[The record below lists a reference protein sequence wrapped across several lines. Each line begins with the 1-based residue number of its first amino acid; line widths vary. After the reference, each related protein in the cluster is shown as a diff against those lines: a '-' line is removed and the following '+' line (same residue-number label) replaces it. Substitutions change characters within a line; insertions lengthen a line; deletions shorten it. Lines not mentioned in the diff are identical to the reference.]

1 MRENDLTKL
10 TEVSDGQ
17 VASNKT
23 LVVNSDKNINGINE
37 QTNTGKMKFDVVKN
51 EDEGA
56 VDLVFA
62 RARGNTINKT
72 ETYHRNHIGVI
83 SLMLMLMEIT

>member
-1 MRENDLTKL
+1 
-10 TEVSDGQ
+10 
-17 VASNKT
+17 
-23 LVVNSDKNINGINE
+23 
-37 QTNTGKMKFDVVKN
+37 MKFDVVKN

-72 ETYHRNHIGVI
+72 ENI
-83 SLMLMLMEIT
+83 S